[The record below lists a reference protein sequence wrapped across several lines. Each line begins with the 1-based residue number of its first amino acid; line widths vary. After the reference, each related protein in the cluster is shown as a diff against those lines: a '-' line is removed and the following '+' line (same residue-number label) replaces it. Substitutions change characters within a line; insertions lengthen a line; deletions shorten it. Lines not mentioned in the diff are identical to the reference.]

1 MWCMYEFVLM
11 ALDKII
17 PIKFILENSSE
28 IHVSHN
34 SMCIFRTLSY
44 FFVILRYVYVSL
56 KEEDEFNRYV
66 YICVSVGWPGI
77 RTTHGLEQRVK
88 RMAYKNVCWN
98 WLKPRRKKKFLNY
111 RCSIYEYWRVD
122 VYYLLSGVGLTLCI
136 SMQ

>member
-1 MWCMYEFVLM
+1 MYEFVLM
-11 ALDKII
+11 ALDRII
-17 PIKFILENSSE
+17 PIKFIRENSSE

-77 RTTHGLEQRVK
+77 RTTHGLEQLVK

-98 WLKPRRKKKFLNY
+98 WLKPRRKKN
-111 RCSIYEYWRVD
+111 S
-122 VYYLLSGVGLTLCI
+122 
-136 SMQ
+136 

>member
-11 ALDKII
+11 ALDRII
-17 PIKFILENSSE
+17 PIKFIRENSSE

-66 YICVSVGWPGI
+66 YNMFVGGV
-77 RTTHGLEQRVK
+77 GQVLEQRMV
-88 RMAYKNVCWN
+88 
-98 WLKPRRKKKFLNY
+98 
-111 RCSIYEYWRVD
+111 
-122 VYYLLSGVGLTLCI
+122 
-136 SMQ
+136 